1 MVAVLLG
8 FLAGFRFRFLTK
20 PTTTFLEKTELNKSS
35 SCLWKNRPVFDS
47 GITENRIIFE
57 SGNN

>member
-1 MVAVLLG
+1 MVAVHLG
-8 FLAGFRFRFLTK
+8 FLAGFRFRFLAK
-20 PTTTFLEKTELNKSS
+20 PVTTFLEKTELNKSS
-35 SCLWKNRPVFDS
+35 SCLWKNRPAFDS